1 MSKVNYQLQMRRVES
16 PLPMVKNWSDC
27 AGCQFETKEEANQE
41 TEWWVEYDI
50 KFHCSGYEY
59 RVVEKKIKSRR

>member
-1 MSKVNYQLQMRRVES
+1 
-16 PLPMVKNWSDC
+16 MVKNWSDC
-27 AGCQFETKEEANQE
+27 AGCQFETKEEADQE
-41 TEWWVEYDI
+41 TKWWVEYDI